1 MNKLRSVSTLA
12 AVGLAALGVV
22 SIVFAQNQEVP
33 QTPGAESSPQTS
45 QQSPDPNAASSPHQ
59 RDVTSQPG
67 TPESS
72 PTQDSPDPS
81 AASSPHQRG
90 AVGATPA
97 MGQDR
102 AIDAPKIVG
111 LEVVSTTGQTLG
123 AVIDTV
129 LAPSGE
135 PEYVVIST
143 GDDTATAVPYTT
155 ASSMVTNNKVVV
167 DRSKLQS
174 SPQVVQSDL
183 RDKANTKWRKAAD
196 NYWGTGTI
204 RSASPGDVRKPKDR

>member
-1 MNKLRSVSTLA
+1 MNKLRSVSMLA
-12 AVGLAALGVV
+12 AAGIATLGIG
-22 SIVFAQNQEVP
+22 STAFAQYQPAP
-33 QTPGAESSPQTS
+33 QAPGAESSPQTS
-45 QQSPDPNAASSPHQ
+45 QSPDADAASSPHQ
-59 RDVTSQPG
+59 RDVTSRPG
-67 TPESS
+67 TPETS
-72 PTQDSPDPS
+72 TTESPDPD

-90 AVGATPA
+90 AVGDTPA

-111 LEVVSTTGQTLG
+111 LEVVSTTGQPLG

-129 LAPSGE
+129 LAPTGE
-135 PEYVVIST
+135 PDYVVIST
-143 GDDTATAVPYTT
+143 GEDTATAVPYS
-155 ASSMVTNNKVVV
+155 AANSMVTNNKLVV

-196 NYWGTGTI
+196 TYWGTGTI